1 MKVYLLRS
9 CSGQFSSILEIMARI
24 QLPKGIRSSQSQ
36 TAPPSNPTQTHEET
50 LAILSRGYIQSG
62 VTLSDP

>member
-1 MKVYLLRS
+1 MKVSLLRF
-9 CSGQFSSILEIMARI
+9 CSGQFLSILEIMTRV
-24 QLPKGIRSSQSQ
+24 QLPKGILSSQ